1 MSKEQAAELVRHVSG
16 MSLISGILLIL
27 LGLVAIAAPLDTSV
41 LAIKVIAGVM
51 VLGGIAHF
59 VHSWESEGL
68 GRLLWALLVAC
79 LYVAAGLWVW
89 SHPLAGVVSMALVLG
104 FVFVAEGVMA
114 LVAYALDRP
123 VVRSE
128 WLLVNG
134 ALSLILG
141 LMIINRWPSN
151 ALWVIGALV
160 GVNLLVTGV
169 SRLMMAVS
177 ARRVARKIAA

>member
-1 MSKEQAAELVRHVSG
+1 MSKEQAAELVRNVSG

-27 LGLVAIAAPLDTSV
+27 LGLAAIAAPSNTSV
-41 LAIKVIAGVM
+41 LTLKVIAGVM
-51 VLGGIAHF
+51 VLSGIAHF
-59 VHSWESEGL
+59 VHSWESGGL

-89 SHPLAGVVSMALVLG
+89 NHPLAGVVSLALILG
-104 FVFVAEGVMA
+104 LVFVAEGVMA

-123 VVRSE
+123 VEGSG
-128 WLLVNG
+128 WLLANG
-134 ALSLILG
+134 ALSLIVG
-141 LMIINRWPSN
+141 LMIMNRWPSS

-169 SRLMMAVS
+169 SRLMLAID
-177 ARRVARKIAA
+177 ARRVARRIAA